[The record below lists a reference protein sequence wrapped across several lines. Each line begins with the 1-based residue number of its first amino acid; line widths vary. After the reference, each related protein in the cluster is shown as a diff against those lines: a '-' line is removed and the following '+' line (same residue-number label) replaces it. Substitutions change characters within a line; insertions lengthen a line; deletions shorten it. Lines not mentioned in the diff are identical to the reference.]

1 MKRANINVTLLKE
14 QIEIIE
20 SSLPYSVLTD
30 EEAGLDGLLD
40 FLHDIATGEIVCY
53 KKELNGN
60 LE

>member
-14 QIEIIE
+14 QIELIE
-20 SSLPYSVLTD
+20 SGLPYSLLTD
-30 EEAGLDGLLD
+30 EEARIDGLLD